1 MIIIRILFEILVFV
15 FLSFLIIW
23 KLSFNY
29 RGKVKLNLK
38 TFKSVYQI
46 NPEKWKYGS
55 DYWDDSCRHLIYDG
69 RREEMRVKLTF
80 PAFIYFQIGRITSNI
95 NRKRK
100 KKNDYLVYFLEDC
113 QKDIDVIKA
122 RAENQIKKELEHQK
136 KIFAEWR
143 N

>member
-1 MIIIRILFEILVFV
+1 MIIIGSLFGIFA
-15 FLSFLIIW
+15 FSILSFLIIW

-29 RGKVKLNLK
+29 RGKIKLNLK

-46 NPEKWKYGS
+46 NPEKWKYDN
-55 DYWDDSCRHLIYDG
+55 DYWNDNCHHLIYDS

-80 PAFIYFQIGRITSNI
+80 PAFIYFQVGRVTSNI
-95 NRKRK
+95 NRKKK

-113 QKDIDVIKA
+113 QRDIDVIRT

>member
-1 MIIIRILFEILVFV
+1 MIFVIISLKAFAFL

-23 KLSFNY
+23 KLAFNY
-29 RGKVKLNLK
+29 RGKIKLNLK

-46 NPEKWKYGS
+46 SPEKWRYDDDHWS
-55 DYWDDSCRHLIYDG
+55 DDCRHLIYDG
-69 RREEMRVKLTF
+69 RRVEMRVKLTF
-80 PAFIYFQIGRITSNI
+80 PAFIYFQIGRITSDI
-95 NRKRK
+95 NCKKK

-113 QKDIDVIKA
+113 QRDIDVIKA
-122 RAENQIKKELEHQK
+122 RAENQIKRELENQK

>member
-1 MIIIRILFEILVFV
+1 MIIIRILFEIFT
-15 FLSFLIIW
+15 FLFLFFLIIW
-23 KLSFNY
+23 KLAFNY

-46 NPEKWKYGS
+46 NPGKWKY
-55 DYWDDSCRHLIYDG
+55 DNEYWDDDCRHLIYDG
-69 RREEMRVKLTF
+69 RRGEMRVKLTF
-80 PAFIYFQIGRITSNI
+80 PAFIYFQVGRITSNI
-95 NRKRK
+95 NRKKK

-113 QKDIDVIKA
+113 QRDIDVIRTK
-122 RAENQIKKELEHQK
+122 AENQIKRELENQR